1 MRWQA
6 AKNVTVGRGLKT
18 RGVRCSAQDPLHVW
32 GSGGHETSTSINI
45 SVGSEWPSR
54 GSWALHNAVVNT
66 SSSRRRRRRESGCD
80 FHIRNQAAAPGG
92 TETFSWMTLD
102 RFKGNNGIIGLGPSI
117 VMTTKISR
125 TLYDD
130 NLTRLTQGFSKKPA
144 QNVEDKRKCTRICVE
159 GEWKTIKE
167 KNPPCTQPG
176 YNPDLPV
183 LGSLVQHESS
193 ALDLTTLD
201 TAQHFESHIRTQIN
215 LGGGLRSKDKDLL
228 PSMGKGDEA
237 TLVRGHFQT
246 QVFQQSVT
254 LTAKMWPEDNGTAP
268 PSSPGGWKWGSWR
281 IPNEH
286 LPLLVGTVCGGALIL
301 LVLLAAIVWRC
312 CVMPRRDKAYCAR
325 LDKEMLARQRAGIP
339 PLPSHS
345 AVFAAPKSGQWAYSS
360 RLVGPPA
367 NPPLVAPPAHWFYNS
382 RVLSPANLE
391 RIDPGP
397 IPRSVSCVSTQLHN
411 EALPVAVK
419 VCDKRRPM
427 SQPIRFGPCDLAP
440 KQEAR
445 HPPLPEISEFTAPNT
460 QYASSSILDEV
471 GARGG
476 EAPAGNMVLKTRSL
490 PAWVRSRSRPLS
502 TEDDLAELYAK
513 VNFSKK
519 RKNRMRNDEAAIIA
533 LSKSR
538 SQYLHKDTDS
548 LVDNEAVIVY
558 DERTALFHEEQKA
571 VIEEQIQ
578 DNPSAYILYL
588 NVTLTPPPARTHT
601 AMFQHHLHVALSDIN
616 IRLMRATISRATA
629 VESRLR
635 NDGRKAILLPSPR
648 LFYGQLD

>member
-1 MRWQA
+1 MASDRNRA
-6 AKNVTVGRGLKT
+6 IPTERPPSSDKD
-18 RGVRCSAQDPLHVW
+18 SA
-32 GSGGHETSTSINI
+32 NI
-45 SVGSEWPSR
+45 SSGRSSYFSRSEMLL
-54 GSWALHNAVVNT
+54 LH
-66 SSSRRRRRRESGCD
+66 SSSASFVLTTRPTASRKNLEALGIELLS
-80 FHIRNQAAAPGG
+80 IP
-92 TETFSWMTLD
+92 TFSLNVASYVKLALNGPREEVGPCIMRSSTQGVGGGRAVRLSYQEPSSITKRNGNFQLD
-102 RFKGNNGIIGLGPSI
+102 DSRPFQEQQRHKFGMRSRSTGHLTVVILWELKIEVERFLLDVIIFLGHHRPKRYFYFGSVGLGPSI
-117 VMTTKISR
+117 VMTTKVSR

-130 NLTRLTQGFSKKPA
+130 DLTRLTQIVLYILATGHLTVVILWELKIE
-144 QNVEDKRKCTRICVE
+144 VERFLLDVIIFLGHHRPKRYFYFGSV
-159 GEWKTIKE
+159 G
-167 KNPPCTQPG
+167 
-176 YNPDLPV
+176 
-183 LGSLVQHESS
+183 LGPSIVMTTKVSRTLYDD
-193 ALDLTTLD
+193 DLTRL
-201 TAQHFESHIRTQIN
+201 TQIV
-215 LGGGLRSKDKDLL
+215 LYIL
-228 PSMGKGDEA
+228 GDEA

-325 LDKEMLARQRAGIP
+325 LDKEMLARQRSGIP

-490 PAWVRSRSRPLS
+490 PAWVRSKSRPLS

-558 DERTALFHEEQKA
+558 DERTAL
-571 VIEEQIQ
+571 
-578 DNPSAYILYL
+578 
-588 NVTLTPPPARTHT
+588 
-601 AMFQHHLHVALSDIN
+601 
-616 IRLMRATISRATA
+616 
-629 VESRLR
+629 
-635 NDGRKAILLPSPR
+635 
-648 LFYGQLD
+648 